1 MKCLND
7 CLIVIIA
14 LGNDMRYHE
23 VTVLYHV
30 SALTLNSKEQCSLSE
45 FEDVHGTF
53 MMERLRMDR
62 VW

>member
-23 VTVLYHV
+23 VTVLYHA

-53 MMERLRMDR
+53 KDG
-62 VW
+62 

>member
-7 CLIVIIA
+7 HLIVTIA

-23 VTVLYHV
+23 VTVLYHA

-45 FEDVHGTF
+45 FEDVHG
-53 MMERLRMDR
+53 RSRMDR